1 MGHLKKLSRKRE
13 QEPKTQPVS
22 TRLTD
27 HEFQEFS
34 RLCEET
40 GYSISEAL
48 RILVQQEI
56 KTDDDQ
62 MYTKSM
68 QINTYSKQINTESK
82 PENTYSISTSTIESR
97 PSTKVN
103 RTIRTATAHRFT
115 TTDWNVDGYLPCPVC
130 GGWVSSSNFSR
141 HANGHDM
148 TTQEIF
154 TKHKAKAD
162 EMVKQRIRTSSTS

>member
-1 MGHLKKLSRKRE
+1 MNFKNLADYVKKLVILSLK
-13 QEPKTQPVS
+13 
-22 TRLTD
+22 
-27 HEFQEFS
+27 
-34 RLCEET
+34 
-40 GYSISEAL
+40 AL

-68 QINTYSKQINTESK
+68 QINTESK
-82 PENTYSISTSTIESR
+82 PENTYSISTSTIESK

-103 RTIRTATAHRFT
+103 RTIRTGTSYCFT

-154 TKHKAKAD
+154 TKHKVKVY